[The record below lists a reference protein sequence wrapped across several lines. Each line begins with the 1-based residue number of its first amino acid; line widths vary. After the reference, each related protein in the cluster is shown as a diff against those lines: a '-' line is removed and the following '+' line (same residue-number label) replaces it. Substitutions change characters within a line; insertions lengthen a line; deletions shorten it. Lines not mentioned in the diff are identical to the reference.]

1 LPAGTGSPSLSI
13 PHQEKTPMRTELC
26 DLFGIDVPIF
36 AFTHC
41 RDVVA
46 AVTNAGGFGVLGAL
60 AFTPEQLEIEC
71 TWIDEHVGDRP
82 YGVDTVMP
90 MSYVGKDEGLG
101 KRDEKSGEVDA
112 EAFRKLIP
120 AETTEWIESVLRE
133 YEVPP
138 LAKDAPRSE
147 AGGGGGLLGWT
158 EGGGRNHVE
167 VALKHPK
174 VKLLVNAL
182 GPPPKDII
190 DLAHAHGVKVAALT
204 GSVEHAQRQKQQ
216 GVDIII
222 AQGTEAGGHTGEIGS
237 LVLIPDIV
245 DAVAPTPVLGAGGIA
260 SGRQAAAALA
270 LGAQGVWTGSVW
282 LTVRESDTSPL
293 VKEKLFA
300 ARSKDA
306 VRSRSLSGKPARLLR
321 TAWTE
326 AWERSDCPGT
336 LPMPL
341 QYMACADA
349 QSRIGVAARKEGAK
363 ARQLVGMPVGQVV
376 SRMNH
381 EMSAAEV
388 IYQFIDEFIESTER
402 LQGMLERAS

>member
-1 LPAGTGSPSLSI
+1 M
-13 PHQEKTPMRTELC
+13 KTKVTEML
-26 DLFGIDVPIF
+26 GIDFPIL

-46 AVTNAGGFGVLGAL
+46 AVTNAGGMGVLGAL
-60 AFTPEQLEIEC
+60 AFSPEQLELELR
-71 TWIDEHVGDRP
+71 WIDEHTGGRP

-90 MSYVGKDEGLG
+90 MSYAGKDEGLG
-101 KRDEKSGEVDA
+101 KADEKGEVDPNVFA
-112 EAFRKLIP
+112 NMIP
-120 AETTEWIESVLRE
+120 PETKAWIERILEE

-138 LAKDAPRSE
+138 LPEGADRE
-147 AGGGGGLLGWT
+147 AGMGGGNSGLLGWT
-158 EGGGRNHVE
+158 DGGGRNHVD
-167 VALKHPK
+167 VALKHER

-204 GSVEHAQRQKQQ
+204 GAVEHAQRQKQQ
-216 GVDIII
+216 GVDIIV

-237 LVLIPDIV
+237 MVLLPDIV
-245 DAVAPTPVLGAGGIA
+245 DAVYPTPVLGAGGIA
-260 SGRQAAAALA
+260 NGRQAAAAMA
-270 LGAQGVWTGSVW
+270 LGASGIWTGSVW
-282 LTVRESDTSPL
+282 LTVREADVSPL

-326 AWERSDCPGT
+326 AWERDDCPGT

-341 QYMACADA
+341 QYMACAEA
-349 QSRIGVAARKEGAK
+349 QTRISVAARREGAK
-363 ARQLVGMPVGQVV
+363 ARELMGMPVGQVV
-376 SRMNH
+376 GRLTH
-381 EMSAAEV
+381 EQSSAEV
-388 IYQFIDEFIESTER
+388 MYQFIDEFVESVER
-402 LQGMLERAS
+402 LNKMLEAAR

>member
-1 LPAGTGSPSLSI
+1 
-13 PHQEKTPMRTELC
+13 MRTELC

-36 AFTHC
+36 AFSHC

-46 AVTNAGGFGVLGAL
+46 AVTNAGGLGVLGAL
-60 AFTPEQLEIEC
+60 AFSREQLEIEC
-71 TWIDEHVGDRP
+71 NWIDEHVGDKP

-101 KRDEKSGEVDA
+101 RADESGQVDA
-112 EAFRKLIP
+112 DVFRNMITQ
-120 AETTEWIESVLRE
+120 ETRDWIESVLEE
-133 YEVPP
+133 YEVPQ
-138 LAKDAPRSE
+138 RSE
-147 AGGGGGLLGWT
+147 GAGASDDTGPGAGTGLLGWT
-158 EGGGRNHVE
+158 EGGGRTHVD
-167 VALKHPK
+167 VALRHPK

-190 DLAHAHGVKVAALT
+190 DLAHEHGVKVAALT

-216 GVDIII
+216 GVDIIV

-237 LVLIPDIV
+237 MVLLPDVV

-260 SGRQAAAALA
+260 SGRQAAAAMA

-282 LTVRESDTSPL
+282 LTVAEADTSPL

-321 TAWTE
+321 TGWTE
-326 AWERSDCPGT
+326 AWEREDCPGT

-349 QSRIGVAARKEGAK
+349 QRRIAAAARKEGAK
-363 ARQLVGMPVGQVV
+363 ARELLGMPVGQVV
-376 SRMNH
+376 SRL
-381 EMSAAEV
+381 ESEQKCADV
-388 IYQFIDEFIESTER
+388 IYQFMDEFIEATER
-402 LQGMLERAS
+402 LRTSLEAAR

>member
-1 LPAGTGSPSLSI
+1 VHTD
-13 PHQEKTPMRTELC
+13 LC

-36 AFTHC
+36 AFSHC

-46 AVTNAGGFGVLGAL
+46 AVTNAGGMGVLGAL
-60 AFTPEQLEIEC
+60 AFSPEQLEIEC
-71 TWIDEHVGDRP
+71 TWIDEHVDGKP

-90 MSYVGKDEGLG
+90 MSYAGKDEGLG
-101 KRDEKSGEVDA
+101 KADAETGDVDA
-112 EAFRKLIP
+112 SVFQNMIP
-120 AETTEWIESVLRE
+120 EETRQWVESILEE

-138 LAKDAPRSE
+138 LPEGADERDDGV
-147 AGGGGGLLGWT
+147 GGGSSGLLGWT

-167 VALKHPK
+167 VALRHPG

-190 DLAHAHGVKVAALT
+190 DLAHEHGVKVAALT
-204 GSVEHAQRQKQQ
+204 GAVDHAQRQKQA
-216 GVDIII
+216 GVDIIV

-237 LVLIPDIV
+237 MVLIPDIV

-260 SGRQAAAALA
+260 DGRQAAAAMA
-270 LGAQGVWTGSVW
+270 LGASGIWTGSVW
-282 LTVRESDTSPL
+282 LGVREADVSPL

-300 ARSKDA
+300 ARPKDA

-326 AWERSDCPGT
+326 AWERDDCPGT

-341 QYMACADA
+341 QYMACSEA
-349 QSRIGVAARKEGAK
+349 QTRIGLAARKEGAK
-363 ARQLVGMPVGQVV
+363 ARDLVGMPVGQVV
-376 SRMNH
+376 GRMT
-381 EMSAAEV
+381 EELSSADV
-388 IYQFIDEFIESTER
+388 IYRFIDEFVESVDR
-402 LQGMLERAS
+402 LQQSLAAADGK

>member
-1 LPAGTGSPSLSI
+1 
-13 PHQEKTPMRTELC
+13 MRTELC

-36 AFTHC
+36 AFSHC

-46 AVTNAGGFGVLGAL
+46 AVTNAGGLGVLGAL
-60 AFTPEQLEIEC
+60 AFSPEQLEIEC
-71 TWIDEHVGDRP
+71 SWIDDQVGDKP

-90 MSYVGKDEGLG
+90 MSDAGKDEGLG
-101 KRDEKSGEVDA
+101 RADASGHVDA
-112 EAFRKLIP
+112 EAFRRMIGT
-120 AETTEWIESVLRE
+120 ETREWIEKVLDE

-138 LAKDAPRSE
+138 LPEGAADPDPELS
-147 AGGGGGLLGWT
+147 GGGTGLLGWT
-158 EGGGRNHVE
+158 EGGGRSHVD
-167 VALKHPK
+167 VALRHPK

-182 GPPPKDII
+182 GPPPKDVI
-190 DLAHAHGVKVAALT
+190 DLAHEHDVKVAALT

-216 GVDIII
+216 GVDIIV

-237 LVLIPDIV
+237 MVLLPDVV

-270 LGAQGVWTGSVW
+270 LGAQGIWTGSVW
-282 LTVRESDTSPL
+282 LTVEEASTSPI

-326 AWERSDCPGT
+326 AWERDDCPGT

-349 QSRIGVAARKEGAK
+349 QRRIAAAARKEGAK
-363 ARQLVGMPVGQVV
+363 ARELVGMPVGQVV
-376 SRMNH
+376 SRLH
-381 EMSAAEV
+381 SELKCSDV
-388 IYQFIDEFIESTER
+388 IYQFIDEFIEATER
-402 LQGMLERAS
+402 LQASLDAAR

>member
-1 LPAGTGSPSLSI
+1 
-13 PHQEKTPMRTELC
+13 MRTDLC

-36 AFTHC
+36 AFSHC

-46 AVTNAGGFGVLGAL
+46 AVSNAGGLGVLGAL
-60 AFTPEQLEIEC
+60 AFSPEQLEIELR
-71 TWIDEHVGDRP
+71 WIDEHTGENP

-90 MSYVGKDEGLG
+90 MSYAGKDEGLG
-101 KRDEKSGEVDA
+101 KADAQGHVDA
-112 EAFRKLIP
+112 GVFQKMIP
-120 AETTEWIESVLRE
+120 EETRQWIERVLEE

-138 LAKDAPRSE
+138 LASDAGRDE
-147 AGGGGGLLGWT
+147 GVGGGSSGLLGWT
-158 EGGGRNHVE
+158 EGGGRNHVH
-167 VALKHPK
+167 VALEHAR

-204 GSVEHAQRQKQQ
+204 GAVEHAQRQKQQ
-216 GVDIII
+216 GVDIIV

-237 LVLIPDIV
+237 MVLLPDIV
-245 DAVAPTPVLGAGGIA
+245 EAVAPTPVLGAGGIA
-260 SGRQAAAALA
+260 TGRQAAAAMA
-270 LGAQGVWTGSVW
+270 LGASGIWTGSVW
-282 LTVRESDTSPL
+282 LTVREADTSPL

-341 QYMACADA
+341 QYMACAEA
-349 QSRIGVAARKEGAK
+349 QTRIGLAARKQGAK
-363 ARQLVGMPVGQVV
+363 ARDLIGMPVGQVV
-376 SRMNH
+376 GRLNH
-381 EMSAAEV
+381 ELSSAEV
-388 IYQFIDEFIESTER
+388 IYQFIDEFVESVER
-402 LQGMLERAS
+402 LQGMLDAAQ

>member
-1 LPAGTGSPSLSI
+1 MHTD
-13 PHQEKTPMRTELC
+13 LC

-36 AFTHC
+36 AFSHC

-46 AVTNAGGFGVLGAL
+46 AVTNAGGMGVLGAL
-60 AFTPEQLEIEC
+60 AFSPEQLEIEC
-71 TWIDEHVGDRP
+71 TWIDEHVDGKP

-90 MSYVGKDEGLG
+90 MSYAGKDEGLG
-101 KRDEKSGEVDA
+101 KADADTGEVDA
-112 EAFRKLIP
+112 SVFQNMIP
-120 AETTEWIESVLRE
+120 EETRRWVESILEE

-138 LAKDAPRSE
+138 LPEE
-147 AGGGGGLLGWT
+147 ADEGDPGVGGGSSGLLGWT

-167 VALKHPK
+167 VALRHPG

-190 DLAHAHGVKVAALT
+190 DLAHEHGVKVAALT
-204 GSVEHAQRQKQQ
+204 GAVDHAQRQKQA
-216 GVDIII
+216 GVDIIV

-237 LVLIPDIV
+237 MVLIPDIV

-260 SGRQAAAALA
+260 DGRQAAAAMA
-270 LGAQGVWTGSVW
+270 LGASGIWTGSVW
-282 LTVRESDTSPL
+282 LGVREADVSPL

-300 ARSKDA
+300 ARPKDA

-326 AWERSDCPGT
+326 AWERDDCPGT

-341 QYMACADA
+341 QYMACSEA
-349 QSRIGVAARKEGAK
+349 QTRIGLAARKEGAK
-363 ARQLVGMPVGQVV
+363 ARDLVGMPVGQVV
-376 SRMNH
+376 GRMTE
-381 EMSAAEV
+381 EMSSADV
-388 IYQFIDEFIESTER
+388 IYRFIDEFVESVER
-402 LQGMLERAS
+402 LQQSLDAADGK

>member
-1 LPAGTGSPSLSI
+1 MHTD
-13 PHQEKTPMRTELC
+13 LC

-36 AFTHC
+36 AFSHC

-46 AVTNAGGFGVLGAL
+46 AVTNAGGMGVLGAL
-60 AFTPEQLEIEC
+60 AFSPEQLEIEC
-71 TWIDEHVGDRP
+71 TWIDEHVDGKP

-90 MSYVGKDEGLG
+90 MSYAGKDEGLG
-101 KRDEKSGEVDA
+101 KADADTGEVDA
-112 EAFRKLIP
+112 SVFQNMIP
-120 AETTEWIESVLRE
+120 EETRQWVESILEE

-138 LAKDAPRSE
+138 LPEE
-147 AGGGGGLLGWT
+147 ADEGDPGVGGGSSGLLGWT

-167 VALKHPK
+167 VALRHPG

-190 DLAHAHGVKVAALT
+190 DLAHEHGVKVAALT
-204 GSVEHAQRQKQQ
+204 GAVDHAQRQKQA
-216 GVDIII
+216 GVDIIV

-237 LVLIPDIV
+237 MVLIPDIV

-260 SGRQAAAALA
+260 DGRQAAAAMA
-270 LGAQGVWTGSVW
+270 LGASGIWTGSVW
-282 LTVRESDTSPL
+282 LGVREADVSPL

-300 ARSKDA
+300 ARPKDA

-326 AWERSDCPGT
+326 AWERDDCPGT

-341 QYMACADA
+341 QYMACSEA
-349 QSRIGVAARKEGAK
+349 QTRIGLAARKEGAK
-363 ARQLVGMPVGQVV
+363 ALDLVGMPVGQVV
-376 SRMNH
+376 GRMTE
-381 EMSAAEV
+381 EMSSADV
-388 IYQFIDEFIESTER
+388 IYRFIDEFVESVER
-402 LQGMLERAS
+402 LQQSLDAVAD

>member
-1 LPAGTGSPSLSI
+1 
-13 PHQEKTPMRTELC
+13 MRTELC

-36 AFTHC
+36 AFSHC

-46 AVTNAGGFGVLGAL
+46 AVSNAGGFGVLGAL
-60 AFTPEQLEIEC
+60 AFSPEQLEIEC
-71 TWIDEHVGDRP
+71 RWIDEHVGDKP

-101 KRDEKSGEVDA
+101 RADEQGEVDA
-112 EAFRKLIP
+112 NVFRQLIP
-120 AETTEWIESVLRE
+120 KETVEWIDRVLEE

-138 LAKDAPRSE
+138 LSE
-147 AGGGGGLLGWT
+147 AASEVDEGSGGGATGLLGWT

-167 VALKHPK
+167 VALRHAK

-190 DLAHAHGVKVAALT
+190 DLAHEHGVKVAALT

-216 GVDIII
+216 GVDIIV

-237 LVLIPDIV
+237 MVLLPDVV

-270 LGAQGVWTGSVW
+270 LGAQGIWTGSVW
-282 LTVRESDTSPL
+282 LAVEEADTSPL

-326 AWERSDCPGT
+326 AWEREDCPGA

-349 QSRIGVAARKEGAK
+349 QRRINAAARKQGAR
-363 ARQLVGMPVGQVV
+363 ARELVGMPVGQVV
-376 SRMNH
+376 SRMN
-381 EMSAAEV
+381 EELRCADV
-388 IYQFIDEFIESTER
+388 IYQFMDEFIEATER
-402 LQGMLERAS
+402 LKKSLEAASAQGG